1 MNDNAPARSLRAL
14 DLFAGAGGTTLAL
27 KQAGFEV
34 SVAAEIDPAKANT
47 LRRNQPD
54 TKVLGAND
62 TCGDVTKLGAS
73 DLTPSLT
80 GAEVRYDLIVGCPP
94 CQGYSLQGS
103 RNPRDPRNRLFE
115 DLLRLAIALRPS
127 AVVMEIVP
135 GMGTL
140 SGGRFLSSFL
150 SGLEGAGY
158 STTIWN
164 LRASDYGVPQLR
176 ERLFVIGMRDGE
188 LQSPHTKVSPQTVWQ
203 ANADLPTEQNEVVAG
218 GSTHHDNAGPAMSV
232 YASALRGRKR
242 RVSGVAITRH
252 DPEVSG
258 RLARLKAGQ
267 VDPRTRHRR
276 LDPNGL
282 ATTITAG
289 SRIRTACRPAHPY
302 EGRVLTVREAARLAS
317 FPDWYEFP
325 DNIAEAWSQIGNA
338 VPPLMAQAVFES
350 VRDALI
356 SGQ

>member
-1 MNDNAPARSLRAL
+1 MNRSTHTRSLRAL

-27 KQAGFEV
+27 KRAGFEV
-34 SVAAEIDPAKANT
+34 PVAVEIDSAKAGT
-47 LRRNQPD
+47 LRRNQPA
-54 TKVLGAND
+54 TKVLGAD
-62 TCGDVTKLGAS
+62 GTCGDVTRLEAN
-73 DLTPSLT
+73 DLTPSTTEEL
-80 GAEVRYDLIVGCPP
+80 EPYDLVVGCPP

-103 RNPRDPRNRLFE
+103 RNPRDHRNRLFE

-127 AVVMEIVP
+127 AVVMENVP
-135 GMGTL
+135 GMTSL
-140 SGGRFLSSFL
+140 SAGRFLSAFL

-164 LRASDYGVPQLR
+164 LRASDFGVPQLR
-176 ERLFVIGMRDGE
+176 ERLFVVGMRGRR
-188 LQSPHTKVSPQTVWQ
+188 LPSPPMKVSPPTVWQ
-203 ANADLPTEQNEVVAG
+203 AIADLPTAPYEVVSAG
-218 GSTHHDNAGPAMSV
+218 KTHHDYLGPAGSG
-232 YASALRGRKR
+232 YASALRGRKQK
-242 RVSGVAITRH
+242 VSGVALTRH
-252 DPEVSG
+252 DPAVSK
-258 RLARLKAGQ
+258 RLARLKFGQ
-267 VDPRTRHRR
+267 VDLRTRHRR
-276 LDPNGL
+276 LNPNGL
-282 ATTITAG
+282 ASTLTAG

>member
-1 MNDNAPARSLRAL
+1 MSHNPLDRSLRAL

-27 KQAGFEV
+27 KQAGFDV
-34 SVAAEIDPAKANT
+34 PVAVEIDPAKANT
-47 LRRNQPD
+47 LHRNQPP
-54 TKVLGAND
+54 TRVLGANG
-62 TCGDVTKLGAS
+62 TCGDVTKLGAG
-73 DLTPSLT
+73 DLSLSVA
-80 GAEVRYDLIVGCPP
+80 GEADRCDVVVGCPP

-127 AVVMEIVP
+127 AVVMENVP
-135 GMGTL
+135 GMGSL

-150 SGLEGAGY
+150 SGLESAGY
-158 STTIWN
+158 STTIWT
-164 LRASDYGVPQLR
+164 LRASDFGVPQRR
-176 ERLFVIGMRDGE
+176 ERLFVIGMRKRE
-188 LQSPHTKVSPQTVWQ
+188 LPSPPTKVSPPTVWQ
-203 ANADLPTEQNEVVAG
+203 AIADLPTAPYEVVAG
-218 GSTHHDNAGPAMSV
+218 GQTHHDYLGPALSE

-242 RVSGVAITRH
+242 RVSGVALTRH
-252 DPEVSG
+252 DPEVS
-258 RLARLKAGQ
+258 ARLSRLEAGQ
-267 VDPRTRHRR
+267 VDPQTRHRR

-289 SRIRTACRPAHPY
+289 SRMRTACRPVHPY

-338 VPPLMAQAVFES
+338 VPPLMAQAVFGS
-350 VRDALI
+350 IRDALV
-356 SGQ
+356 SGH

>member
-1 MNDNAPARSLRAL
+1 MIHNPRTRSLRAL

-34 SVAAEIDPAKANT
+34 PVAVEIDSAKAGT
-47 LRRNQPD
+47 LRRNQPA
-54 TKVLGAND
+54 TKVLGAD
-62 TCGDVTKLGAS
+62 GTCGDVTRLKAN
-73 DLTPSLT
+73 DLFPTTVEEP
-80 GAEVRYDLIVGCPP
+80 EPYDLVVGCPP

-115 DLLRLAIALRPS
+115 DLLRLAKGLRSS
-127 AVVMEIVP
+127 AVVMENVP
-135 GMGTL
+135 GMASL
-140 SGGRFLSSFL
+140 SGGRFLSSYL

-158 STTIWN
+158 STTIWR
-164 LRASDYGVPQLR
+164 LRASDFGVPQLR
-176 ERLFVIGMRDGE
+176 ERLFVIGMRRGKLPSFPE
-188 LQSPHTKVSPQTVWQ
+188 KVRPPTVWQ
-203 ANADLPTEQNEVVAG
+203 AIEDLPTASYEVVADG
-218 GSTHHDNAGPAMSV
+218 RTHHPYSGEARSG
-232 YASALRGRKR
+232 YASALRSRKR
-242 RVSGVAITRH
+242 TVSGVALTRH
-252 DPEVSG
+252 NPEVS
-258 RLARLKAGQ
+258 ARLSRLKFGE
-267 VDPRTRHRR
+267 VDPQTRHRK
-276 LDPNGL
+276 LNPNGL

-338 VPPLMAQAVFES
+338 VPPRMAQAVFES

-356 SGQ
+356 SAE

>member
-1 MNDNAPARSLRAL
+1 MSHSPLARSFRAI

-27 KQAGFEV
+27 KRAGFDV
-34 SVAAEIDPAKANT
+34 PVAVEIDPAKADT
-47 LRRNQPD
+47 LHRNQPA
-54 TKVLGAND
+54 TKVLGANG
-62 TCGDVTKLGAS
+62 TCGDVTKLGAG
-73 DLTPSLT
+73 DIARSLP
-80 GAEVRYDLIVGCPP
+80 GEADRCDVVVGCPP

-115 DLLRLAIALRPS
+115 DLLRLAISLRPS
-127 AVVMEIVP
+127 AVVMENVP
-135 GMGTL
+135 GMGSL

-164 LRASDYGVPQLR
+164 LRASDFGVPQCR
-176 ERLFVIGMRDGE
+176 ERLFAIGMRDGE
-188 LQSPHTKVSPQTVWQ
+188 LLASPKKVSPPTVWQ
-203 ANADLPTEQNEVVAG
+203 AIADLPTAPYDVVAG
-218 GSTHHDNAGPAMSV
+218 GQTHHDYPGPAMSA

-242 RVSGVAITRH
+242 RVSGVAVTRH
-252 DPEVSG
+252 DPGVSA
-258 RLARLKAGQ
+258 RLARLKVGQ
-267 VDPRTRHRR
+267 VDPQTRHRR

-289 SRIRTACRPAHPY
+289 SRMRTACRPVHPY

>member
-1 MNDNAPARSLRAL
+1 MNRNPRAGSLRAL
-14 DLFAGAGGTTLAL
+14 DLFAGAGGTALAL

-34 SVAAEIDPAKANT
+34 PVAVEIDSAKAAT
-47 LRRNQPD
+47 LRRNQPA
-54 TKVLGAND
+54 TKVLGVKG
-62 TCGDVTKLGAS
+62 TCGDVTKLEAD
-73 DLTPSLT
+73 DLAPAQVDGLN
-80 GAEVRYDLIVGCPP
+80 GYDLVVGCPP

-127 AVVMEIVP
+127 AVVMENVP
-135 GMGTL
+135 GMASL

-158 STTIWN
+158 STTIWR
-164 LRASDYGVPQLR
+164 LRASDFGVPQLR
-176 ERLFVIGMRDGE
+176 ERLFVIGMRRGK
-188 LQSPHTKVSPQTVWQ
+188 LPSPPAKVRPPTVWQ
-203 ANADLPTEQNEVVAG
+203 AIADLPTETYEVVADG
-218 GSTHHDNAGPAMSV
+218 RTHHAYSGRAGSV

-242 RVSGVAITRH
+242 KVSGVALTRH
-252 DPEVSG
+252 DPDVS
-258 RLARLKAGQ
+258 ARLSRLKFGE
-267 VDPRTRHRR
+267 VDPRTRHRK
-276 LDPNGL
+276 LNPNGL
-282 ATTITAG
+282 ATTLTAG
-289 SRIRTACRPAHPY
+289 SRKRTACRPAHPY

-338 VPPLMAQAVFES
+338 VPPRMAQAVFES

-356 SGQ
+356 SG